1 MHKQMFNTWND
12 YEDANE
18 NKELFYKLLNAIH
31 LRRKYMRYGVSCK
44 FSRYYYRNGV
54 FYLVKDDAD
63 KGKKDEINAFLEE
76 YSTEKERLYLS
87 HTNLSAQIDGLSINT
102 NFNTKDSGCPKS
114 ENLKKMRSI
123 NDKNGDILK
132 PIPIEEYYSDCVYVL
147 NVCNNRPIKSLSY
160 RRLEHLKHSF
170 NMYRNVSASKEKE
183 EQQKKS
189 RKDFYT
195 VYKVDNHIHHSAAI
209 NCKHLLKFIKRKIKF
224 NSDDVVYEKDGKAYT
239 LREVFKQ
246 LNITVDELRI
256 ENIDTHSHTDTFH
269 RFDRFNNK
277 YNLLGQSLL
286 REIFLKYDN
295 FINGRYLAEL
305 TKELINYY
313 KENKYQNVEL
323 RISVYGKDKDEFYRL
338 AHWIESNKLYSKHI
352 KWVVQIP
359 RLFPNLKERCNIE
372 SFGEMLRNIFDPLFK
387 ATEFADEKGKAFVCN
402 KAYDDRYKGMY
413 RMCTYGNYNNSPRA
427 EDDNTRFDTKY
438 VVGCDTDENNGKDNS
453 KEGEMGGEVAKNK
466 YITCKK
472 CAGYYLD
479 MRTNVANNET
489 SDQVFCDRAERKKQN
504 NSGQSITS
512 LNKGHNTTTNICGN
526 NHLQSGTNQSNETV
540 HIRRKNNQGIDYGTR
555 TQPAAY
561 LREERP
567 QSFNKVSTSSNAPS
581 SYDGN
586 ECICSVDPSDGP
598 SENEKPKSER
608 SEAIAR
614 LNSEKHKMSL
624 ICNFLKNLGG
634 FDTVDDE
641 SIRERKYHQ
650 KFPSPDEWTHS
661 ENPPYSYYIYFLY
674 SNIKMLNDFRRSK
687 KLNTFKFTPHSGETG
702 DYEHLVNAFLTADSI
717 CHGVQ
722 LRKCFPLTYIFY
734 ICQIG
739 VTMSPLSNN
748 SLFIAL
754 EKNPFINFF
763 NIGMNV
769 SLSTDDP
776 LHFHF
781 TRDPLME
788 EYSVITQLY
797 KLSSVDQ
804 CELARNSVIQS
815 NFNFEWKKEVI
826 GNFYKEGTE
835 SNDIV
840 KTNVPNIRIHYRWLM
855 LCRERELIGY
865 VITK

>member
-1 MHKQMFNTWND
+1 MHKQMFNSWND
-12 YEDANE
+12 YENFNE
-18 NKELFYKLLNAIH
+18 NKDLFRKLLNAIH
-31 LRRKYMRYGVSCK
+31 LRRKYMRYGTVSK
-44 FSRYYYRNGV
+44 FSRYYYHNGV
-54 FYLVKDDAD
+54 FYLVEDDVEKE
-63 KGKKDEINAFLEE
+63 KGDDINAFLND
-76 YSTEKERLYLS
+76 YTTEKEQLFLS
-87 HTNLSAQIDGLSINT
+87 HTNLSAQIDSLSINT
-102 NFNTKDSGCPKS
+102 NVNVKDSSRHKNEIFKIP
-114 ENLKKMRSI
+114 RHD
-123 NDKNGDILK
+123 DKNQKVLK
-132 PIPIEEYYSDCVYVL
+132 PIPIEEYYSDCTYVL

-170 NMYRNVSASKEKE
+170 NMYRNISAFKEKE

-189 RKDFYT
+189 RRDFYT

-224 NSDDVVYEKDGKAYT
+224 NSDDVVYKKDGKTYT
-239 LREVFKQ
+239 LREVFKH

-295 FINGRYLAEL
+295 FIDGRYLAEL

-323 RISVYGKDKDEFYRL
+323 RISVYGKSKDEFYKL

-359 RLFPNLKERCNIE
+359 RLFPNLKEKYNIK
-372 SFGEMLRNIFDPLFK
+372 SFGEMLQNIFDPLFK

-402 KAYDDRYKGMY
+402 KAYDDRYKGIAK
-413 RMCTYGNYNNSPRA
+413 MCTYRNLNNGAKTEHDKIQLSATNVSINNKDGTDEKKVSRKEEEYNKSLNNTHDPDMKITDYDGYMKRNREEKNTSNEAKNVNKAGNSCQHPIYSPNKERNTTFKGNC
-427 EDDNTRFDTKY
+427 ECHCLKNDSHILDRVDGIHGSCNTRNQPLTCLPEEKLQ
-438 VVGCDTDENNGKDNS
+438 NS
-453 KEGEMGGEVAKNK
+453 EKA
-466 YITCKK
+466 T
-472 CAGYYLD
+472 
-479 MRTNVANNET
+479 
-489 SDQVFCDRAERKKQN
+489 
-504 NSGQSITS
+504 
-512 LNKGHNTTTNICGN
+512 
-526 NHLQSGTNQSNETV
+526 
-540 HIRRKNNQGIDYGTR
+540 
-555 TQPAAY
+555 
-561 LREERP
+561 
-567 QSFNKVSTSSNAPS
+567 TSSSIANFN
-581 SYDGN
+581 GNN
-586 ECICSVDPSDGP
+586 ECICSLESIN
-598 SENEKPKSER
+598 ELKKNEK
-608 SEAIAR
+608 
-614 LNSEKHKMSL
+614 LEKEQKECSSKTNNEKYKMSL
-624 ICNFLKNLGG
+624 ICNFLRNLGG

-641 SIRERKYHQ
+641 SMRERKYHQ
-650 KFPSPDEWTHS
+650 KFPSPDEWIHS

-674 SNIKMLNDFRRSK
+674 TNIKMLNDFRRSK
-687 KLNTFKFTPHSGETG
+687 KLNTFKFIPHSGETG
-702 DYEHLVNAFLTADSI
+702 DYEHLVNTFLTADSI

-722 LRKCFPLTYIFY
+722 LRKCFPLTYLFY
-734 ICQIG
+734 ACQIG

-763 NIGMNV
+763 NIGLNL

-788 EYSVITQLY
+788 EYSVISQLY

-815 NFNFEWKKEVI
+815 NFSFEWKKEVI
-826 GNFYKEGTE
+826 GNFYKEGVE
-835 SNDIV
+835 GNDII
-840 KTNVPNIRIHYRWLM
+840 KTNVPDIRIHYRWIM
-855 LCRERELIGY
+855 LCKERELIGY
-865 VITK
+865 VITKRLGDI